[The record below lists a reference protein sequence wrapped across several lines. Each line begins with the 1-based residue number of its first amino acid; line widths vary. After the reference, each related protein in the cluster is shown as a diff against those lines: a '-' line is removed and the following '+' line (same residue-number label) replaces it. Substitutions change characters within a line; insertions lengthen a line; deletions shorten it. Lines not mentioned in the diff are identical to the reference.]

1 MKKQEIEYPL
11 GTRPEDGEVLEVRDG
26 ILWVRMPIPIKGL
39 DYINLYLIED
49 DDGWTMI
56 DSGFNSDKIK
66 ELWEKIFSKHLKGK
80 PLTRLICTHFHP
92 DHMGLAGW
100 VTERWNIPL
109 TMTFGEWTFGRM
121 LYLEAAEET
130 PEHVIDFYQAVGFS
144 EETLARVKSRGFN
157 HFHRAMTPVPM
168 GFNRIADGSIIS
180 IGKRDWKI
188 IVGCGHS
195 PEHACLY
202 SAEDGLLISGDQV
215 LPRIT
220 PHIGVYPAE
229 PLANPLKQ
237 FIQSIDIY
245 KNLPED
251 TLVLPA
257 HNDVFYG
264 LHNQLDYYQSH
275 HMERLNR
282 LKSACTKPQ
291 SAIDLLPVLF
301 DRELSQSDTGL
312 AISEGLAHCHYL
324 VDEGELDRQRGTDG
338 IWRFQRQKAIQA
350 AVA

>member
-1 MKKQEIEYPL
+1 MKNQEIEYPL
-11 GTRPEDGEVLEVRDG
+11 GARPGDGEMLKIRDG
-26 ILWVRMPIPIKGL
+26 LYWVRMPIPIEGL

-49 DDGWTMI
+49 DDGWTI
-56 DSGFNSDKIK
+56 VDSGFKSEKIT
-66 ELWEKIFSKHLKGK
+66 ELWEIIFKKFLKGK
-80 PLTRLICTHFHP
+80 PVTRLICTHFHP

-100 VTERWNIPL
+100 VTNRWNIPL

-121 LYLEAAEET
+121 LYLEASEKT
-130 PEHVIDFYQAVGFS
+130 PDFVVDFYASIGFS
-144 EETLARVKSRGFN
+144 EKMLDKVRARGFN
-157 HFHRAMTPVPM
+157 HFERAMTPVPM
-168 GFNRIADGSIIS
+168 GFSRIADGDVIR
-180 IGKRDWKI
+180 IGKRDWQV
-188 IVGCGHS
+188 IVGTGHA

-202 SAEDGLLISGDQV
+202 AAEEGIMISGDQV

-237 FIQSIDIY
+237 FMQSID
-245 KNLPED
+245 KLSKLPRD

-257 HNDVFYG
+257 HNDVFTG
-264 LHNQLDYYQSH
+264 LHNQLDYYKSH
-275 HMERLNR
+275 HTDR
-282 LKSACTKPQ
+282 LKKLLEACDSPK

-301 DRELSQSDTGL
+301 DRELTESDVRL

-324 VDEGELDRQRGTDG
+324 VEEGDLDRICGEDG
-338 IWRFQRQKAIQA
+338 VWKFQRHGARHR

>member
-1 MKKQEIEYPL
+1 MNKQEIEYPL
-11 GTRPEDGEVLEVRDG
+11 GTRPKDGEVLEVRDG
-26 ILWVRMPIPIKGL
+26 VLWIRMPIPIKGL
-39 DYINLYLIED
+39 DYINLYLIEG
-49 DDGWTMI
+49 DDGWTMV
-56 DSGFNSDKIK
+56 DSGFNSSKIK
-66 ELWEKIFSKHLKGK
+66 ELWENIFDNHLKGK
-80 PLTRLICTHFHP
+80 PIIRLICTHFHP

-100 VTERWNIPL
+100 VTKRWNIPL

-130 PEHVIDFYQAVGFS
+130 PDFVVDFYRSVGFD
-144 EETLARVKSRGFN
+144 EKMLERVKSRGFN
-157 HFHRAMTPVPM
+157 HFHKAMTPVPM
-168 GFNRIADGSIIS
+168 GFNRIEDGEIIT
-180 IGKRDWKI
+180 IGMRDWKI
-188 IVGCGHS
+188 VVGRGHC

-202 SAEDGLLISGDQV
+202 SASDGLLISGDQV

-237 FIQSIDIY
+237 FIQSIDTY
-245 KNLPED
+245 KKLPMD

-257 HNDVFYG
+257 HNDVFLG
-264 LHNQLDYYQSH
+264 LHNQLDYYSNH
-275 HMERLNR
+275 HIERLNR
-282 LKSACTKPQ
+282 LKRACDVPQ

-301 DRELSQSDTGL
+301 DRELSQSDRGL

-324 VDEGELDRQRGTDG
+324 VGEGELERQMGEDG
-338 IWRFQRQKAIQA
+338 VWRFCRCKEIQA